1 MKQLPESPG
10 PSSQSPA
17 PIAPPTAPSRRRL
30 SRRPRPLLAVL
41 ALGLAGAAG
50 VGVVAWK
57 RSDVLLG
64 RIYEH
69 WRPRLEDQVGKVM
82 GRPLRLGPFQGLGPD
97 GVRIGPSRFLPG
109 PEDGSSAAVNQLVVR
124 VHPLASWRDRA
135 LHLTLDLRG
144 AEADLRRQGR
154 GAIWTFGKMAPGRTP
169 PRFALTFRLL
179 DPTAVRLWSLGADPR
194 PLRVDLVGQATVATH
209 QQAVTWRA
217 RAQQPG
223 QRGVARV
230 VGGGNWKSQHWHT
243 EVQASRWAVAP
254 LIQLLPLRGRV
265 AGEGSGLLSLRWDQG
280 RPACQGGVVGEGVR
294 WQLNSTAPTLEL
306 PRAPLRC
313 NGTTLSLE
321 RSPWRLGPW
330 GGRVGGTLAGRQL
343 RLTATAQPPPS
354 LRLGPSP
361 LEGRLEGQIAS
372 GGLRDLRLAAERGR
386 SRLTLAGRVTT
397 DLSLEGGWR
406 LAPADLPGAA
416 TLPPWLTET
425 PFSGSLRLGGR
436 LAAPE
441 LAVVTGQDRHPLLG
455 PWRAELSWSDGL
467 LVVRRFQ
474 TEHLRAS
481 ATLPLAPRPG
491 RGLTTG
497 PLDARFDLS
506 PYPLARL
513 RPLVGTDLEGWLEA
527 RGVVRGPLRHLRP
540 DLALRLRRPAAGP
553 LRLAETWSGRLQ
565 AELDP
570 ANPMGGAVGGGLLR
584 MEAEQPAPPGR
595 LVATL
600 DRRWMPQ
607 RVSLERQGGI
617 LALEGSPRGFRWRA
631 NRLPLQGLALAFGRR
646 VEALQGLL
654 GGQGT
659 LELQPLAFAGDLTL
673 AQPRVFG
680 LPGRRVQ
687 ARVAYTNRNYRVRG
701 LVEPLGAGSIDVNL
715 EGRWQGPFRGRF
727 QARQLDAQLFRALLA
742 ARGRGS
748 GAEARNWG
756 RADDLGTLVF
766 DTIGHSLDEQF
777 LALRQAQE
785 ESQRRRQTLTRPQ
798 TMGALLASLQ
808 TSVDA
813 DLTLQGTDWQNARI
827 DLDGSGHLWVGLPD
841 RDQALTST
849 PFSLQLEGP
858 LRAGSGSFSLGGL
871 PLGLLALLTPV
882 PETLRGQLAVSG
894 RYRLGAQP
902 KLEVALALEEG
913 AIGPA
918 PLALERGN
926 LTLEKGLLTVDL
938 AARGGVATNLVT
950 LAGTLPLDPG
960 SSGLELRLASRGD
973 GLRVLT
979 RLAGDAV
986 VWKRGS
992 TDLQLLVRGSV
1003 RDPIANGFIRLRGGE
1018 YVLAGQTLT
1027 DVEATVLF
1035 DFEQVLVQELR
1046 ARAGARGRLQA
1057 EGRIGLRR
1065 QLSAEPTLA
1074 LEIKEVPF
1082 AVSRISARSDG
1093 RVTIGGSLGAPV
1105 LGGELTISRG
1115 KINAQPGQLSP
1126 SQPASNKPATPSTLA
1141 QLLEQ
1146 KWDFKQPLVLL
1157 GPQIQSVE
1165 SPQLEEALPRLPWLT
1180 FQNLQLR
1187 FGPDLRVVVPN
1198 VASFN
1203 TGGALRIN
1211 GPLDPSL
1218 RANGVVRLLSGRL
1231 NLFTTSFS
1239 LDPDAPNVA
1248 IFTPSLG
1255 LMPYLD
1261 IALRTRIADNIG
1273 LVAPNGLG
1281 EAQGAGSLATGL
1293 TAGAPESGFSSLRQL
1308 NLILVTLSVSGPAD
1322 RIADS
1327 LRLSSNPPLPQERL
1341 VALIGGNT
1349 LAGLSQGGAGTALA
1363 TVVGQSLLSPLLS
1376 SVSDALGQRVSLA
1389 LYPTYV
1395 NPEIASAEARRSRRV
1410 PPQLVLGAEVGFD
1423 ITDRVNVSALA
1434 APNRSDVAPQFTLNY
1449 KASEAL
1455 NLETFVDTLGSW
1467 GTQLRLLFRF

>member
-1 MKQLPESPG
+1 MTQLPEPPG
-10 PSSQSPA
+10 PAIQEPA
-17 PIAPPTAPSRRRL
+17 PASPRRR
-30 SRRPRPLLAVL
+30 RPLRPAIGWL
-41 ALGLAGAAG
+41 ALGLGAVAG
-50 VGVVAWK
+50 VGVVAWQ
-57 RSDVLLG
+57 RSDQLLG
-64 RIYEH
+64 RVYDH
-69 WRPRLEDQVGKVM
+69 WRPRLEEQVGKVM
-82 GRPLRLGPFQGLGPD
+82 GRPLRLGAFQGLGAE
-97 GVRIGPSRFLPG
+97 GLRIGPSRFLPG
-109 PEDGSSAAVNQLVVR
+109 PLDGSSAGVRGLVVR
-124 VHPLASWRDRA
+124 VHPLASWRDRS

-144 AEADLRRQGR
+144 AEVDLRRQGK
-154 GAIWTFGKMAPGRTP
+154 GSIWTFGAMAPGGKP
-169 PRFALTFRLL
+169 PRLSLVFRLL
-179 DPTAVRLWSLGADPR
+179 DPARVRLWNLGADPR
-194 PLRVDLVGQATVATH
+194 PLQVELQGQATVATH

-230 VGGGNWKSQHWHT
+230 VGDGNWQSQQWQT

-265 AGEGSGLLSLRWDQG
+265 AGEGSGRLVLAWKQG
-280 RPACQGGVVGEGVR
+280 RPNCQGVVVGEGLR
-294 WQLNSTAPTLEL
+294 WQLNATAPILNL
-306 PRAPLRC
+306 SKAPLRC
-313 NGTTLSLE
+313 DGTALSLE
-321 RSPWRLGPW
+321 RSPWRLGAW
-330 GGRVGGTLAGRQL
+330 AGRVEGTLAGRRL
-343 RLTATAQPPPS
+343 RLAATAQPPPS
-354 LRLGPSP
+354 PRLGTIP
-361 LEGRLEGQIAS
+361 LTGRLEGDLGG
-372 GGLRDLRLAAERGR
+372 GGLQGLRLLAERGR
-386 SRLTLAGRVTT
+386 SRLTLTGR
-397 DLSLEGGWR
+397 LGAALNLEGGWR
-406 LAPADLPGAA
+406 LAPADFPGAA
-416 TLPPWLTET
+416 SLPPWLTEAPLT
-425 PFSGSLRLGGR
+425 GSLRLGGR
-436 LAAPE
+436 LAAPR
-441 LAVVTGQDRHPLLG
+441 LAVVTGQDRQALLG
-455 PWRAELSWSDGL
+455 PWQAELAWSDGL
-467 LVVRRFQ
+467 LVLRRFQ
-474 TEHLRAS
+474 AEHLRAS

-491 RGLTTG
+491 RGLTAG
-497 PLDARFDLS
+497 DLEARFDLS

-513 RPLVGTDLEGWLEA
+513 KPLVGTELGGWLEA
-527 RGVVRGPLRHLRP
+527 RGVVRGPLRRLRP
-540 DLALRLRRPAAGP
+540 DLALRLRQPAAGP
-553 LRLAETWSGRLQ
+553 LRLAETWSGRLR

-570 ANPMGGAVGGGLLR
+570 ANPLGGVVGGGLLR
-584 MEAEQPAPPGR
+584 MEADQPAPPGR
-595 LVATL
+595 LVASL
-600 DRRWMPQ
+600 DRRWMPRQ
-607 RVSLERQGGI
+607 VSLEREGGR
-617 LALEGSPRGFRWRA
+617 LTLEGSPRGFRWRA
-631 NRLPLQGLALAFGRR
+631 NNLPLEGLALAFGRR
-646 VEALQGLL
+646 LETLQGRL
-654 GGQGT
+654 GGEGT
-659 LELQPLAFAGDLTL
+659 LELQPLAVLGDITL
-673 AQPRVFG
+673 SQPRFLG
-680 LPGRRVQ
+680 LPGRRAQ
-687 ARVAYTNRNYRVRG
+687 ARVAYANRAYRVRG
-701 LVEPLGAGSIDVNL
+701 LVEPLGAGSIDISL

-727 QARQLDAQLFRALLA
+727 QARQLDGQLFRALLA

-748 GAEARNWG
+748 DAEARSLG

-766 DTIGHSLDEQF
+766 DTIGESLDDQ
-777 LALRQAQE
+777 LRALREARE
-785 ESQRRRQTLTRPQ
+785 ATQRRFQALTRPQ
-798 TMGALLASLQ
+798 GMEALLASLQ
-808 TSVDA
+808 TNVDA
-813 DLTLQGTDWQNARI
+813 DLILRGTDWRNVRV
-827 DLDGSGHLWVGLPD
+827 DLTGSGHLWVGLPD

-849 PFSLQLEGP
+849 PFTMRLEGP
-858 LRAGSGSFSLGGL
+858 LRDGDGTFALGGL

-882 PETLRGQLAVSG
+882 PETLRGLLAVSG
-894 RYRLGAQP
+894 RYRLGNQP
-902 KLEVALALEEG
+902 KLAVELSLRDG

-918 PLALERGN
+918 PLALERGE
-926 LTLEKGLLTVDL
+926 LILEKGLLKVNL

-950 LAGTLPLDPG
+950 LAGTLPLNPD
-960 SSGLELRLASRGD
+960 SAGLELRLSSRGD

-1018 YVLAGQTLT
+1018 YALAGQILT

-1046 ARAGARGRLQA
+1046 ARAGARGRLQG

-1082 AVSRISARSDG
+1082 AVSRIAARSDG
-1093 RVTIGGSLGAPV
+1093 RLTIGGSLGAPV
-1105 LGGELTISRG
+1105 IGGEVTISRG
-1115 KINAQPGQLSP
+1115 KINAQPGQFSA

-1157 GPQIQSVE
+1157 GPQIQSVD
-1165 SPQLEEALPRLPWLT
+1165 SPQLEEALPRLPWLS
-1180 FQNLQLR
+1180 FDNLRLR
-1187 FGPDLRVVVPN
+1187 FGPGLRVVVPN
-1198 VASFN
+1198 VASFD
-1203 TGGALRIN
+1203 TGGSVRIN

-1218 RANGVVRLLSGRL
+1218 RASGVVRLLSGRL

-1293 TAGAPESGFSSLRQL
+1293 TAGAPENGFSSLRQL
-1308 NLILVTLSVSGPAD
+1308 NLILVTMSVSGPAD
-1322 RIADS
+1322 RLAES

-1363 TVVGQSLLSPLLS
+1363 TVVGQSLLSPLLGS
-1376 SVSDALGQRVSLA
+1376 LSDALGQRVSLA

-1395 NPEIASAEARRSRRV
+1395 NPELASAEVRRSRRV

-1423 ITDRVNVSALA
+1423 ITDRLNISALA

-1455 NLETFVDTLGSW
+1455 NLETFIDTLGSW
-1467 GTQLRLLFRF
+1467 GTQLRVLFRF

>member
-10 PSSQSPA
+10 ASSPPPASATPAAGPSSHGRSRGG
-17 PIAPPTAPSRRRL
+17 RRRGRL
-30 SRRPRPLLAVL
+30 L
-41 ALGLAGAAG
+41 ALGLSGLTG
-50 VGVVAWK
+50 LGVVAWQ
-57 RSDVLLG
+57 RSDQLLSQL
-64 RIYEH
+64 YNH

-82 GRPLRLGPFQGLGPD
+82 GRPLRLGAFQGLGPQ
-97 GVRIGPSRFLPG
+97 GVHIGPSRFLPG
-109 PEDGSSAAVNQLVVR
+109 PEDGSSAAVQGLVVR
-124 VHPLASWRDRA
+124 LHPLASWRDRS
-135 LHLTLDLRG
+135 LHLTFDLQG
-144 AEADLRRQGR
+144 ADVDLRRQG
-154 GAIWTFGKMAPGRTP
+154 GGSIWTLGKLAPGRTP
-169 PRFALTFRLL
+169 PRLSLSFRLL
-179 DPTAVRLWSLGADPR
+179 DPARVRLWALGADPQ
-194 PLRVDLVGQATVATH
+194 PLRLDLIGQATVDTH
-209 QQAVTWRA
+209 QQAVDWRA
-217 RAQQPG
+217 RVQQPAR
-223 QRGVARV
+223 RGVARV
-230 VGGGNWKSQHWHT
+230 AGGGNWKTQRWHT

-254 LIQLLPLRGRV
+254 LVRLLPLRGQV
-265 AGEGSGLLSLRWDQG
+265 AGEGSGQLSLRLEQG
-280 RPACQGGVVGEGVR
+280 RPDCQGSLVGEGLR
-294 WQLNSTAPTLEL
+294 WRPNATATPLDL

-313 NGTTLSLE
+313 DGTTLALAD
-321 RSPWRLGPW
+321 SPWRLGSW
-330 GGRVGGTLAGRQL
+330 GGRVGGRLAGRGLQV
-343 RLTATAQPPPS
+343 TATAVPPPA
-354 LRLGPSP
+354 LRLGSRPVR
-361 LEGRLEGQIAS
+361 GQLEGQIAS
-372 GGLRDLRLAAERGR
+372 GGLQGLRLTAERGR
-386 SRLTLAGRVTT
+386 SRLALAGRLAS
-397 DLSLEGGWR
+397 DLDLQGGWR

-416 TLPPWLTET
+416 ALPTWLTAT

-436 LAAPE
+436 LAAPR

-455 PWRAELSWSDGL
+455 PWRAEIGWSDGL
-467 LVVRRFQ
+467 LVVRQFQ

-481 ATLPLAPRPG
+481 ASLPLAA
-491 RGLTTG
+491 RGGQGLAAG
-497 PLDARFDLS
+497 ALEARFALS
-506 PYPLARL
+506 SYPLARL
-513 RPLVGTDLEGWLEA
+513 QPLVGTELGGSIEA

-540 DLALRLRRPAAGP
+540 DLRLRLRRPAAGP
-553 LRLAETWSGRLQ
+553 LRLEETWSGRLQ
-565 AELDP
+565 AEVDP
-570 ANPMGGAVGGGLLR
+570 ANPLGGAVGGGLLR
-584 MEAEQPAPPGR
+584 MGAEEPAAAGR

-600 DRRWMPQ
+600 DRRWLPR
-607 RVSLERQGGI
+607 RVTLERQGGI
-617 LALEGSPRGFRWRA
+617 LALEGSPRGFSWRA
-631 NRLPLQGLALAFGRR
+631 NRLPLQGLALAFGKRI
-646 VEALQGLL
+646 EALQGLL
-654 GGQGT
+654 GGNGT
-659 LELQPLAFAGDLTL
+659 LELQPLAFQGDVTL

-687 ARVAYTNRNYRVRG
+687 ARVAYANRAYRVRG
-701 LVEPLGAGSIDVNL
+701 LVEPLGAGSIDVSL
-715 EGRWQGPFRGRF
+715 DGRWQGPFRGSF
-727 QARQLDAQLFRALLA
+727 QARQLDGEFFRALLA
-742 ARGRGS
+742 ARGRG
-748 GAEARNWG
+748 GGFEARHWG

-766 DTIGHSLDEQF
+766 DTLGESLDDQF
-777 LALRQAQE
+777 KALRKAQE
-785 ESQRRRQTLTRPQ
+785 ETRQRFQTLTRPE
-798 TMGALLASLQ
+798 GIGPLLASLQ

-813 DLTLQGTDWQNARI
+813 DLTLQGTDWQRVRVN
-827 DLDGSGHLWVGLPD
+827 LTGSGHLWVGLPD

-849 PFSLQLEGP
+849 PFSVRLEGP
-858 LRAGSGSFSLGGL
+858 LQGGSGSFALGGL

-882 PETLRGQLAVSG
+882 PETLRGLLQVSG

-902 KLEVALALEEG
+902 KLEVALVLEGG

-918 PLALERGN
+918 PLALERGD
-926 LTLEKGLLTVDL
+926 LTLEKGLLKVDL

-950 LAGTLPLDPG
+950 LAGTLPLDPA
-960 SSGLELRLASRGD
+960 SRGLELRLSSRGD

-1003 RDPIANGFIRLRGGE
+1003 QDPIANGFIRLRGGE
-1018 YVLAGQTLT
+1018 YELAGQTLS

-1046 ARAGARGRLQA
+1046 ARAGTRGRLQG
-1057 EGRIGLRR
+1057 EGRIGLQR

-1093 RVTIGGSLGAPV
+1093 RLTIGGSLRAPV

-1146 KWDFKQPLVLL
+1146 KWDFEQPLVLL
-1157 GPQIQSVE
+1157 GPQIQSVD
-1165 SPQLEEALPRLPWLT
+1165 SPQLEEALPRFPWLS
-1180 FQNLQLR
+1180 FQNLRLR

-1203 TGGALRIN
+1203 TGGSLRIN

-1218 RANGVVRLLSGRL
+1218 RASGVVRLLSGRL

-1239 LDPDAPNVA
+1239 LDPDTPNVA
-1248 IFTPSLG
+1248 VFTPSLG

-1308 NLILVTLSVSGPAD
+1308 NLILVTMSVSGPAD

-1395 NPEIASAEARRSRRV
+1395 NPEIASAEERRSRRV

-1423 ITDRVNVSALA
+1423 LTDRLNVSALA

-1455 NLETFVDTLGSW
+1455 NVETFIDTLGAW